1 MDLIFYL
8 LITVLVFVLFLNFL
22 PFLAPILL
30 VIFIINFLRRAFLR
44 RQFKKAEEDFNEQP
58 RSNNS
63 NVIDVEYTEREDD
76 GE

>member
-44 RQFKKAEEDFNEQP
+44 RQFKKAEKDFNEQP